1 MNGLHKDGFDGL
13 RYFLQFPPARQRAAG
28 HSLAGRW
35 PPLLLGAFLLI
46 LHSGSIV
53 AEEGVYTWKD
63 GSGRVH
69 YSNRRPENQP
79 VQAVELNAKPVVV
92 QPTKQIYTWTDR
104 QGKVHYGAKP
114 PADMPAKE
122 LKENDSS
129 LSTVPFNPLSVD
141 NQDILQELQPRK

>member
-1 MNGLHKDGFDGL
+1 MNGLHKDGFNGL
-13 RYFLQFPPARQRAAG
+13 RYFPRFPPARRRAAG
-28 HSLAGRW
+28 HPLAGGW
-35 PPLLLGAFLLI
+35 PAPLLGAFLLA

-53 AEEGVYTWKD
+53 AEEGVYRWKD

-104 QGKVHYGAKP
+104 QGKVHYGAQP
-114 PADMPAKE
+114 PADIPAKE
-122 LKENDSS
+122 LKEDDSS

-141 NQDILQELQPRK
+141 NRDILQELQPRK